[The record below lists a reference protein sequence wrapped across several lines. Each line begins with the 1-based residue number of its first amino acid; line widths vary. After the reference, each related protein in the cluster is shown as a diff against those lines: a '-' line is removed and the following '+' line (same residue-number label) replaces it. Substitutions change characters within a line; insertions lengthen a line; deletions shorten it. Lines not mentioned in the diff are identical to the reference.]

1 MSTEAGEISVAQM
14 WNFNHMEQRYTELSD
29 ALSGVKDVVLRDC
42 DTSCVTYISL
52 SCLSAQSVSV
62 DTFGSSGQK
71 SISWLSGNGVDELQL
86 YGMDEEGEE
95 LTPVV
100 LSTTETDILPEDY
113 EFVIRKNGAGGEI
126 TYAAVKLIGSQV
138 SGTALADS
146 DVEDSQ
152 TSSLESRELSSED
165 GVSTVIQLWNFN
177 HFD

>member
-42 DTSCVTYISL
+42 DTSCVKYIAL

-62 DTFGSSGQK
+62 DTLGNSGQK
-71 SISWLSGNGVDELQL
+71 SISWLSGSGVDELQL

-146 DVEDSQ
+146 DLEDSQ
-152 TSSLESRELSSED
+152 TSSLESR
-165 GVSTVIQLWNFN
+165 
-177 HFD
+177 